1 MNAAGAWFGAMP
13 CCCGAG
19 GLAAQVATQCCWSC
33 ALTSETFSHALVGG
47 RRLGTVQ
54 GRVRGPEGQTGLKGR
69 TGWQVRFGA
78 RTGAAPMFLGA
89 VKVALGLLFGDSLF
103 RLLRAFPRPLLG
115 SMLVF
120 SGARLPALPAR
131 LSLPAAPLR
140 QPVLVRGRHLAAR
153 VDPLAPVLAV

>member
-1 MNAAGAWFGAMP
+1 VGVALAL
-13 CCCGAG
+13 CKIVLQ
-19 GLAAQVATQCCWSC
+19 GL
-33 ALTSETFSHALVGG
+33 GG
-47 RRLGTVQ
+47 R
-54 GRVRGPEGQTGLKGR
+54 GLKGS

-120 SGARLPALPAR
+120 SGARPRALPAVPR
-131 LSLPAAPLR
+131 APA
-140 QPVLVRGRHLAAR
+140 
-153 VDPLAPVLAV
+153 